1 MEIKR
6 IQNSLN
12 YTSPQKSVSFQAGV
26 SGRLKR
32 LLSQNDNSSELYEK
46 IASINKVNKP
56 YFQIEDAVYNAKSK
70 VAEFFLNGT
79 ESITSIIGLKSVKPQ
94 KITVAGESLSDA
106 FMHIDENELR
116 NANSVLQSRYSDQY
130 EKTRP
135 LREQA
140 KQEQDR
146 FYAKIQKTFEEMIP
160 SLPRNPRV

>member
-1 MEIKR
+1 M
-6 IQNSLN
+6 
-12 YTSPQKSVSFQAGV
+12 SFQAGV
-26 SGRLKR
+26 SGRLNR